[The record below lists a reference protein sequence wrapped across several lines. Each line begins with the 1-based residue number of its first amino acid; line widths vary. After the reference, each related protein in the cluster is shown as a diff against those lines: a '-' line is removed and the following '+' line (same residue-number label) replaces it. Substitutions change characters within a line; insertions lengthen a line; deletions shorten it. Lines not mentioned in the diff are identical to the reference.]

1 MLAPDGQTRRAA
13 CGKVYCTVADGAPRL
28 PSGGT
33 AIVDR
38 VTALRW
44 HGRRRASE
52 VGARPHS
59 TGSPLRGGTGLPGLP
74 CGGTVTTCRAAALR
88 WHGAIQVPPGR
99 SLSGTGFSFFTFT
112 LVAARAAARLGST
125 LSRVPALRWHGCD
138 VMLARPRLRR
148 HALRVSASRR
158 HGFLSFSPGRTHEVR
173 HGYRLSP
180 RPSPTLLGAVGVVA
194 QGWTCSS
201 LRVAH
206 LERHG
211 LALCTRAV
219 VPDGPRLLPRA
230 VASPV
235 VPRGYAV
242 WVEKTF
248 EFPQHLSRLRAR
260 ARVVGCQP
268 THGRGGFQRL
278 EHALLAASAVSR
290 PPGGAW

>member
-1 MLAPDGQTRRAA
+1 MRGHGHDLPGHRFA
-13 CGKVYCTVADGAPRL
+13 VARCYSG
-28 PSGGT
+28 PSG
-33 AIVDR
+33 
-38 VTALRW
+38 
-44 HGRRRASE
+44 
-52 VGARPHS
+52 
-59 TGSPLRGGTGLPGLP
+59 
-74 CGGTVTTCRAAALR
+74 
-88 WHGAIQVPPGR
+88 
-99 SLSGTGFSFFTFT
+99 SLSERHGFS
-112 LVAARAAARLGST
+112 LSSHSPGPLLARRYGWSST
-125 LSRVPALRWHGCD
+125 LPRVPALRWHGCD
-138 VMLARPRLRR
+138 VILARLPLRW

-158 HGFLSFSPGRTHEVR
+158 HGFFLSVSPGRTHEVR

-260 ARVVGCQP
+260 ARVAGCQP

>member
-1 MLAPDGQTRRAA
+1 MEFNASPGPRTA
-13 CGKVYCTVADGAPRL
+13 VA
-28 PSGGT
+28 
-33 AIVDR
+33 
-38 VTALRW
+38 
-44 HGRRRASE
+44 
-52 VGARPHS
+52 
-59 TGSPLRGGTGLPGLP
+59 
-74 CGGTVTTCRAAALR
+74 
-88 WHGAIQVPPGR
+88 
-99 SLSGTGFSFFTFT
+99 
-112 LVAARAAARLGST
+112 
-125 LSRVPALRWHGCD
+125 
-138 VMLARPRLRR
+138 RLRR
-148 HALRVSASRR
+148 DISAPPLAVARAPGLRKSAARF
-158 HGFLSFSPGRTHEVR
+158 FLSVSPGRTHEVR

-211 LALCTRAV
+211 LALCTMAV

-278 EHALLAASAVSR
+278 EHAPLAASAVSR

>member
-1 MLAPDGQTRRAA
+1 LRR
-13 CGKVYCTVADGAPRL
+13 
-28 PSGGT
+28 
-33 AIVDR
+33 
-38 VTALRW
+38 
-44 HGRRRASE
+44 
-52 VGARPHS
+52 
-59 TGSPLRGGTGLPGLP
+59 
-74 CGGTVTTCRAAALR
+74 
-88 WHGAIQVPPGR
+88 HGAVQVPPGR
-99 SLSGTGFSFFTFT
+99 SLSGTGLSFVT
-112 LVAARAAARLGST
+112 LTRVAAYAAARLEFNASPGP
-125 LSRVPALRWHGCD
+125 RMAVA
-138 VMLARPRLRR
+138 RLRR
-148 HALRVSASRR
+148 DISAPPPCGGTRS
-158 HGFLSFSPGRTHEVR
+158 GSPQVGGTVFSSVSPGRTHEVR

-211 LALCTRAV
+211 LALCTMAV

-230 VASPV
+230 VASPA

-268 THGRGGFQRL
+268 THSRGSFQRL
-278 EHALLAASAVSR
+278 EHAFLAAPAVSR